1 MLYLS
6 RKIHNMLSILI
17 PVYNINCVSLVWKL
31 YEMALLTEFPFEILL
46 ADDASCRKVRE
57 ENRVL
62 NRLDGCR
69 VLELE
74 TNHGPAF
81 IRNYLGEQARYP
93 YLLFLDTD
101 TSPVGEDFLS
111 LYLKNVGGQV
121 VCGGFCYPEEGDS
134 FLRNKYGAQVEAQPA
149 AERRKHPYQH
159 FISMNFFYSERA
171 FFCVS
176 VLTKRFIWDM
186 RIPLSERGWKMR
198 VYRCCILKIRSGI
211 WWRKMRLL
219 FW

>member
-17 PVYNINCVSLVWKL
+17 PVYNINCVSLVRKL

-81 IRNYLGEQARYP
+81 IPQECGRTGGLRW
-93 YLLFLDTD
+93 LL
-101 TSPVGEDFLS
+101 LS
-111 LYLKNVGGQV
+111 GG
-121 VCGGFCYPEEGDS
+121 GGLLS
-134 FLRNKYGAQVEAQPA
+134 AQ
-149 AERRKHPYQH
+149 
-159 FISMNFFYSERA
+159 
-171 FFCVS
+171 
-176 VLTKRFIWDM
+176 
-186 RIPLSERGWKMR
+186 
-198 VYRCCILKIRSGI
+198 
-211 WWRKMRLL
+211 
-219 FW
+219 

>member
-1 MLYLS
+1 
-6 RKIHNMLSILI
+6 
-17 PVYNINCVSLVWKL
+17 
-31 YEMALLTEFPFEILL
+31 MALLTEFPFEILL
-46 ADDASCRKVRE
+46 ADDASCRKVKE

-121 VCGGFCYPEEGDS
+121 VCGGFCAI
-134 FLRNKYGAQVEAQPA
+134 NT
-149 AERRKHPYQH
+149 ERRWKRNRLPNVVSIL
-159 FISMNFFYSERA
+159 IST
-171 FFCVS
+171 
-176 VLTKRFIWDM
+176 L
-186 RIPLSERGWKMR
+186 
-198 VYRCCILKIRSGI
+198 
-211 WWRKMRLL
+211 
-219 FW
+219 

>member
-17 PVYNINCVSLVWKL
+17 PVYNINCVSLVRKL

-171 FFCVS
+171 FSACPF
-176 VLTKRFIWDM
+176 
-186 RIPLSERGWKMR
+186 
-198 VYRCCILKIRSGI
+198 
-211 WWRKMRLL
+211 
-219 FW
+219 

>member
-93 YLLFLDTD
+93 YLLF
-101 TSPVGEDFLS
+101 SG
-111 LYLKNVGGQV
+111 
-121 VCGGFCYPEEGDS
+121 
-134 FLRNKYGAQVEAQPA
+134 YGH
-149 AERRKHPYQH
+149 K
-159 FISMNFFYSERA
+159 
-171 FFCVS
+171 
-176 VLTKRFIWDM
+176 
-186 RIPLSERGWKMR
+186 
-198 VYRCCILKIRSGI
+198 SG
-211 WWRKMRLL
+211 R
-219 FW
+219 

>member
-1 MLYLS
+1 
-6 RKIHNMLSILI
+6 
-17 PVYNINCVSLVWKL
+17 
-31 YEMALLTEFPFEILL
+31 MALLTEFPFEILL

-111 LYLKNVGGQV
+111 LYLKNVG
-121 VCGGFCYPEEGDS
+121 
-134 FLRNKYGAQVEAQPA
+134 A
-149 AERRKHPYQH
+149 AK
-159 FISMNFFYSERA
+159 
-171 FFCVS
+171 CVRLPIVNSPSPS
-176 VLTKRFIWDM
+176 VMKVM
-186 RIPLSERGWKMR
+186 S
-198 VYRCCILKIRSGI
+198 
-211 WWRKMRLL
+211 
-219 FW
+219 